1 MSFRY
6 IGSKARIVEAIIDHI
21 GAPDGGIFVDA
32 FSGTGA
38 VAEAASR
45 AGWPVHVND
54 HLASSAIMSY
64 ARVTSKADIPFKG
77 LSSYYNAIAILNE
90 ALPVRGFI
98 WREYSPASSDYCG
111 VSRMYFTEENAQKID
126 GIRGKIRSWRQSDI
140 ITPHEER
147 VLIAD
152 LMRAANRIANTA
164 GTYGCFLSKWQRQS
178 LDTLVIEPGKYLE
191 TSPHATMSTRDVH
204 QVPCAPEDTVYLDP
218 PYTKRQYAAYYHILE
233 TIALG
238 DEPQV
243 EGVCGI
249 RPWREQAS
257 EFCYKVRAAK
267 AIERLVSELPARRI
281 FLSYSTEGH
290 VPIKSLSESLAG
302 IGEVSVHSLQN
313 IGRYRPNKAAS
324 RAASNVGELLFCIE
338 KTKEAKREAA

>member
-21 GAPDGGIFVDA
+21 GAPDGGVFVDA
-32 FSGTGA
+32 LSGTGA

-54 HLASSAIMSY
+54 HLASSAIMSH
-64 ARVTSKADIPFKG
+64 ARVTSKADIPFKE
-77 LSSYYNAIAILNE
+77 LSGYDNAIAALNE
-90 ALPVRGFI
+90 AQPVRGFI
-98 WREYSPASSDYCG
+98 WREYSPASSDHCD
-111 VSRMYFTEENAQKID
+111 VSRMYFTDENAQKID
-126 GIRGKIRSWRQSDI
+126 GMRQKIRAWRQGDM
-140 ITPHEER
+140 ITPHEEH

-152 LMRAANRIANTA
+152 LMRASNRIANTA

-178 LDTLVIEPGKYLE
+178 LDALVIEPGEYLE
-191 TSPHATMSTRDVH
+191 ASPHATMSTRDVH

-249 RPWREQAS
+249 RPWREKAS
-257 EFCYKVRAAK
+257 DFCYKVRAAK
-267 AIERLVSELPARRI
+267 AIERLISELPARRV

-290 VPIKSLSESLAG
+290 VPIKSLSDSLAG
-302 IGEVSVHSLQN
+302 IGELSVHSLQS

-324 RAASNVGELLFCIE
+324 KAASDVGELLFCIE
-338 KTKEAKREAA
+338 KTREAKHAAA